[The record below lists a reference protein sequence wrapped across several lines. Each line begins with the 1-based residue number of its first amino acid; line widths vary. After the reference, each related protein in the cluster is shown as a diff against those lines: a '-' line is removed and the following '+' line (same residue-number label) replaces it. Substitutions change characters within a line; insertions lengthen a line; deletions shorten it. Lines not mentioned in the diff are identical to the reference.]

1 MTDCDRRWRHDG
13 NNLVELLPE
22 QTLFNKAARSDLTPS
37 GMVSDG
43 RELSKEEEDGGE
55 LEVSAEQ
62 EARPRPHFHLP
73 PALGRLPCPPGAG
86 EEEQEG
92 GMREEET

>member
-1 MTDCDRRWRHDG
+1 
-13 NNLVELLPE
+13 
-22 QTLFNKAARSDLTPS
+22 
-37 GMVSDG
+37 MVSDG

-92 GMREEET
+92 GMREDET

>member
-1 MTDCDRRWRHDG
+1 MTECDRRWRHDG

-43 RELSKEEEDGGE
+43 RELSNSKEEENGGV
-55 LEVSAEQ
+55 EVSAEQ
-62 EARPRPHFHLP
+62 ETRPRPHFLLP
-73 PALGRLPCPPGAG
+73 PPLGRLPCSLGAG
-86 EEEQEG
+86 EEEQERDEG
-92 GMREEET
+92 R